1 MQRKELRALKRI
13 YATPTMRRIAQDN
26 KLDKPIVYK
35 YSWHKY
41 TYSTKYDMM
50 LRCQSRGSI
59 LMIAVFFPDDVAKG
73 FKYPVYEIYCNPK
86 GCEYITRERNPED
99 GKEIRWTNALVF
111 NLERIDTIRFFDYEP
126 DLKIRK
132 RTIWQ
137 NNDGK
142 KEIKQ
147 FLGTNMSGLEGLI
160 EYQHRC
166 KSYSIKKA
174 EEKEQ
179 EPWDEE
185 LALTPPVLK
194 GFERWSKHE
203 AMNENFIFYESIHS
217 PTGYCSYCEKEV
229 PLIKPKRNGEGKCP
243 CCHKKIIFK
252 LRSKIKGLRTRAI
265 STSCIQRIE
274 GGYVVRTF
282 EVNSAYRNATYDKPD
297 WSFIEYQRTF
307 MYSDGRITTYEYET
321 YKNKYLRFCKQE
333 SKLPY
338 EYYNRKIK
346 LYPRNLSLLKKS
358 VLRNSAID
366 LWPILPYSPAK
377 YLYVEKGNPAIEMLA
392 KIKLFGLAKEIIKTG
407 YDKNLLNQDETELAK
422 MLKIDNARLKR
433 LKNMTPTLVTL
444 KWMQY
449 EKLAN
454 TIWPDDMISEFGQN
468 EIEVSE
474 LNFLPKPIK
483 YLKVYNYIRR
493 QQILS
498 GETFKQTFITYRDYY
513 YLAEENKWNIASTQ
527 ISMPKNLE
535 QAHMNAILFSR
546 GTSIKNQTEKLEK
559 KWPLCNKILPDLK
572 KYEYS
577 NNEYSVVAPVCIED
591 MVREGIA
598 LNHCMDHADFYY
610 DRIQQRE
617 AYPFFLRKT
626 NQKDMPWYTLEVEA
640 SGNIRQKRT
649 TGDNQ
654 NPDLEPAIPFL
665 YEFMEHFEQVMN
677 AEDIKQGIKADKKR
691 KEEYKKLREEQKK
704 VWRGK
709 LAGQLLA
716 DVLEADF
723 MQAI

>member
-1 MQRKELRALKRI
+1 M
-13 YATPTMRRIAQDN
+13 
-26 KLDKPIVYK
+26 
-35 YSWHKY
+35 
-41 TYSTKYDMM
+41 
-50 LRCQSRGSI
+50 
-59 LMIAVFFPDDVAKG
+59 
-73 FKYPVYEIYCNPK
+73 
-86 GCEYITRERNPED
+86 
-99 GKEIRWTNALVF
+99 
-111 NLERIDTIRFFDYEP
+111 
-126 DLKIRK
+126 
-132 RTIWQ
+132 
-137 NNDGK
+137 
-142 KEIKQ
+142 
-147 FLGTNMSGLEGLI
+147 
-160 EYQHRC
+160 
-166 KSYSIKKA
+166 
-174 EEKEQ
+174 
-179 EPWDEE
+179 
-185 LALTPPVLK
+185 
-194 GFERWSKHE
+194 
-203 AMNENFIFYESIHS
+203 
-217 PTGYCSYCEKEV
+217 
-229 PLIKPKRNGEGKCP
+229 PLLP
-243 CCHKKIIFK
+243 KKITFK

-282 EVNSAYRNATYDKPD
+282 EVHSAYRNATYDKPD

-307 MYSDGRITTYEYET
+307 MYSDGQITTYEYEK
-321 YKNKYLRFCKQE
+321 YKNKYFRFCKQK

-346 LYPRNLSLLKKS
+346 LYPRNLSLLRRALSILSILANSVSSWFSKFLSYPVLIISFASPKS
-358 VLRNSAID
+358 FIFANISIAG
-366 LWPILPYSPAK
+366 LPFSTYK
-377 YLYVEKGNPAIEMLA
+377 YFTRLHGRTDHKSIA
-392 KIKLFGLAKEIIKTG
+392 LF
-407 YDKNLLNQDETELAK
+407 LNTLFF
-422 MLKIDNARLKR
+422 KR

-449 EKLAN
+449 EKLVN
-454 TIWPDDMISEFGQN
+454 TIWPDDKISEFGQN

-474 LNFLPKPIK
+474 LKFLPKPIK

-665 YEFMEHFEQVMN
+665 YEFIDVPRENNIAFIC
-677 AEDIKQGIKADKKR
+677 ACSRFFGI
-691 KEEYKKLREEQKK
+691 EIC
-704 VWRGK
+704 V
-709 LAGQLLA
+709 LAIFHLFSSA
-716 DVLEADF
+716 R
-723 MQAI
+723 

>member
-1 MQRKELRALKRI
+1 MRRKELRTLKRI
-13 YATPTMRRIAQDN
+13 YATPAMKRIAQEN
-26 KLDKPIVYK
+26 KLDNPIIYK
-35 YSWHKY
+35 YSWRTY
-41 TYSTKYDMM
+41 TYSTKYDLMI
-50 LRCQSRGSI
+50 RCQSRGKI
-59 LMIAVFFPDDVAKG
+59 LMIAMFFPRDVAKG
-73 FKYPVYEIYCNPK
+73 FKYPTYEIYCNPA
-86 GCEYITRERNPED
+86 GDEYITRERDSSD
-99 GKEIRWTNALVF
+99 GREIRWTKTQVC
-111 NLERIDTIRFFDYEP
+111 NLNRINTIRFFDYEP
-126 DLKIRK
+126 DVKIRK
-132 RTIWQ
+132 KTIWQ
-137 NNDGK
+137 SYSGK
-142 KEIKQ
+142 DEIKQ
-147 FLGTNMSGLEGLI
+147 FLNTNRNGIEGLI

-166 KSYSIKKA
+166 NLRDIKRIEK
-174 EEKEQ
+174 KEQ

-185 LALTPPVLK
+185 LALTPSILP
-194 GFERWSKHE
+194 GFERWSKHD
-203 AMNENFIFYESIHS
+203 AMEENFIFYESIHS
-217 PTGYCSYCEKEV
+217 STGYCSYCEKEV
-229 PLIKPKRNGEGKCP
+229 PLIKPKRNQEGKCP

-252 LRSKIKGLRTRAI
+252 LRSKIKGLYTRTVN
-265 STSCIQRIE
+265 TYCIQKIKNGVIIRE
-274 GGYVVRTF
+274 Y
-282 EVNSAYRNATYDKPD
+282 EVSSAYRNAIYNKPD
-297 WSFIEYQRTF
+297 WSFRECQRTF
-307 MYSDGRITTYEYET
+307 MYADGRIATYVYT
-321 YKNKYLRFCKQE
+321 AYKNKYMRFCKQE
-333 SKLPY
+333 SALPY
-338 EYYNRKIK
+338 EYYRKKNK
-346 LYPRNLSLLKKS
+346 LYTRNLSSLKKT

-366 LWPILPYSPAK
+366 LWTNLPCNPAR
-377 YLYVEKGNPAIEMLA
+377 YLYIEKGNPVVEKLM
-392 KIKLFGLAKEIIKTG
+392 KINLQGLASEMIKSC
-407 YDKNLLNQDETELAK
+407 YDKKLLNQNETELAK

-433 LKNMTPTLVTL
+433 LKEMTPTIMTL
-444 KWMQY
+444 RWMQY
-449 EKLAN
+449 EKMVN
-454 TIWPDDMISEFGQN
+454 TIWPDSMISEFGQN
-468 EIEVSE
+468 EIKISE

-513 YLAEENKWNIASTQ
+513 CLAEQNKWNIASTQ

-546 GTSIKNQTEKLEK
+546 GTSIKDQTEKLEK
-559 KWPLCNKILPDLK
+559 EWPLCNKILPDLK

-665 YEFMEHFEQVMN
+665 YEFMEHFKQVMN
-677 AEDIKQGIKADKKR
+677 AEEIKQGIKADKKR

>member
-1 MQRKELRALKRI
+1 MEFQWGVIDSGRRK
-13 YATPTMRRIAQDN
+13 
-26 KLDKPIVYK
+26 
-35 YSWHKY
+35 
-41 TYSTKYDMM
+41 
-50 LRCQSRGSI
+50 
-59 LMIAVFFPDDVAKG
+59 
-73 FKYPVYEIYCNPK
+73 YEIYCNPK

-166 KSYSIKKA
+166 KLYSIKKA

-307 MYSDGRITTYEYET
+307 MY
-321 YKNKYLRFCKQE
+321 
-333 SKLPY
+333 
-338 EYYNRKIK
+338 
-346 LYPRNLSLLKKS
+346 
-358 VLRNSAID
+358 
-366 LWPILPYSPAK
+366 
-377 YLYVEKGNPAIEMLA
+377 
-392 KIKLFGLAKEIIKTG
+392 TG
-407 YDKNLLNQDETELAK
+407 IFTCTE
-422 MLKIDNARLKR
+422 R
-433 LKNMTPTLVTL
+433 
-444 KWMQY
+444 
-449 EKLAN
+449 
-454 TIWPDDMISEFGQN
+454 
-468 EIEVSE
+468 
-474 LNFLPKPIK
+474 
-483 YLKVYNYIRR
+483 YLK
-493 QQILS
+493 
-498 GETFKQTFITYRDYY
+498 
-513 YLAEENKWNIASTQ
+513 STQ
-527 ISMPKNLE
+527 I
-535 QAHMNAILFSR
+535 
-546 GTSIKNQTEKLEK
+546 TIK
-559 KWPLCNKILPDLK
+559 LCLK
-572 KYEYS
+572 
-577 NNEYSVVAPVCIED
+577 
-591 MVREGIA
+591 MQM
-598 LNHCMDHADFYY
+598 H
-610 DRIQQRE
+610 
-617 AYPFFLRKT
+617 
-626 NQKDMPWYTLEVEA
+626 
-640 SGNIRQKRT
+640 RQ
-649 TGDNQ
+649 
-654 NPDLEPAIPFL
+654 
-665 YEFMEHFEQVMN
+665 
-677 AEDIKQGIKADKKR
+677 
-691 KEEYKKLREEQKK
+691 
-704 VWRGK
+704 
-709 LAGQLLA
+709 
-716 DVLEADF
+716 
-723 MQAI
+723 

>member
-166 KSYSIKKA
+166 KLYSIKKA

-282 EVNSAYRNATYDKPD
+282 KVNSAYRNATYDKPD

-366 LWPILPYSPAK
+366 LWPVLPCSLVK

-449 EKLAN
+449 EKLVN

-493 QQILS
+493 
-498 GETFKQTFITYRDYY
+498 
-513 YLAEENKWNIASTQ
+513 
-527 ISMPKNLE
+527 
-535 QAHMNAILFSR
+535 
-546 GTSIKNQTEKLEK
+546 
-559 KWPLCNKILPDLK
+559 
-572 KYEYS
+572 
-577 NNEYSVVAPVCIED
+577 
-591 MVREGIA
+591 
-598 LNHCMDHADFYY
+598 
-610 DRIQQRE
+610 
-617 AYPFFLRKT
+617 
-626 NQKDMPWYTLEVEA
+626 
-640 SGNIRQKRT
+640 
-649 TGDNQ
+649 
-654 NPDLEPAIPFL
+654 
-665 YEFMEHFEQVMN
+665 
-677 AEDIKQGIKADKKR
+677 
-691 KEEYKKLREEQKK
+691 
-704 VWRGK
+704 
-709 LAGQLLA
+709 
-716 DVLEADF
+716 
-723 MQAI
+723 

>member
-35 YSWHKY
+35 YSWNKY

-50 LRCQSRGSI
+50 LRCQSRGFI

-179 EPWDEE
+179 KPWDEE

-454 TIWPDDMISEFGQN
+454 TIWPDSMISEFGQN
-468 EIEVSE
+468 KIEIRE

-483 YLKVYNYIRR
+483 YPKVYNYIRR

-665 YEFMEHFEQVMN
+665 YEFMEHFKQVMN
-677 AEDIKQGIKADKKR
+677 AEEIKQGIKADKKR

-704 VWRGK
+704 IWRGK

-723 MQAI
+723 MEAI

>member
-166 KSYSIKKA
+166 KLYSIKKA

-243 CCHKKIIFK
+243 CCHKKITFK

-282 EVNSAYRNATYDKPD
+282 EVHSAYRNATYDKPD

-392 KIKLFGLAKEIIKTG
+392 KIKLFRLAKEIIKTG

-483 YLKVYNYIRR
+483 YMKVYNYIRR

-513 YLAEENKWNIASTQ
+513 CLAERNKWNIASTQ

-559 KWPLCNKILPDLK
+559 EWPLCNKILPDLK

-665 YEFMEHFEQVMN
+665 YEFMEHFKQVMN
-677 AEDIKQGIKADKKR
+677 AEEIKQGIKADKKR

-704 VWRGK
+704 VWHGK

-716 DVLEADF
+716 DVLETDF
-723 MQAI
+723 MQTI

>member
-166 KSYSIKKA
+166 KLYSIKKA

-243 CCHKKIIFK
+243 SCHKKIIFK

-282 EVNSAYRNATYDKPD
+282 KVNSAYRNATYDKPD

-321 YKNKYLRFCKQE
+321 YKNKYLRFCKQK

-483 YLKVYNYIRR
+483 YMKVYNYIRR

-498 GETFKQTFITYRDYY
+498 GETFRQTFITYRDYY
-513 YLAEENKWNIASTQ
+513 CLAEKNKWNIASTQ
-527 ISMPKNLE
+527 ISMPKDLE

-546 GTSIKNQTEKLEK
+546 GTSIKNQTKILEK

-577 NNEYSVVAPVCIED
+577 NNEYSVIAPACIED

-598 LNHCMDHADFYY
+598 LNHCIDHADFYY

-617 AYPFFLRKT
+617 AYPFFLRRT
-626 NQKDMPWYTLEVEA
+626 SQKDMPWYTLEVEA

-665 YEFMEHFEQVMN
+665 YEFMEHFKQVMN
-677 AEDIKQGIKADKKR
+677 AEEIKQGIKADKKR

-704 VWRGK
+704 IWRGK

-723 MQAI
+723 MEAI